1 MDLGRFVK
9 LDHDT
14 KIGSSVALR
23 RAFEKPPL
31 TGLSTFSTNTTSQL
45 DVFGHDCH
53 TLGVDGTQVGVL
65 KESNEVSLTGLLEGH
80 DSRALESEVSL
91 EVLGDLTDKTLEGEL
106 ADQELS
112 GLLVTSDLP
121 QGDSSRP
128 VPVWLLDSSC
138 GRGRLA
144 GSLGSELLPRGFA
157 SSRLP
162 GSLLGTGHC
171 TGSVRLMTTPSQQ
184 PSFKPTSFN
193 SKTQPDIRA
202 LS

>member
-1 MDLGRFVK
+1 MV
-9 LDHDT
+9 
-14 KIGSSVALR
+14 GSN
-23 RAFEKPPL
+23 
-31 TGLSTFSTNTTSQL
+31 GLSTLTTDAAGQL
-45 DVFGHDCH
+45 DVLGHDGH

-128 VPVWLLDSSC
+128 VPVRLLDSSC

-144 GSLGSELLPRGFA
+144 SSLGSKLLPRGLA
-157 SSRLP
+157 SSGLP

-171 TGSVRLMTTPSQQ
+171 MGSVGLMKTPRQQ
-184 PSFKPTSFN
+184 PSFKPTSSN
-193 SKTQPDIRA
+193 SKTQPNIRA